1 MVEGLLVET
10 REDTR
15 DSNGT
20 SRPDAPVPGVAV
32 VFEQSAT
39 WRAVAVGEAPLLI
52 GRGPDNGVV
61 LTDDLAS
68 REHVSVAWD
77 DGTWTV
83 TDLGSRNGTSLDGK
97 RLTGA
102 ASGPWRC
109 LRVGHTLLVPIDDLR
124 LRGPV
129 RLEAG
134 RVIGAALGAALERV
148 RVAAESGRTL
158 TIFGES
164 GTGKELAARTYH
176 QASRPQGPLMSVNCA
191 AIPHGVAERLLYG
204 AKRGAYSEA
213 KENAAGYFQ
222 AAHRG
227 VLFLDEVGEL
237 AAEVQAKLLR
247 TIETGEVLALGA
259 VQVEQVD
266 VLVCCATNRD
276 LEAAVAGG
284 QLRADLY
291 YRLIEAQV
299 RLPPLRA
306 RAEELPWHIAAEVER
321 SAAGLPVSPRFIE
334 ACLLRDWP
342 GNVRELLAEVRAAVD
357 EARLTHADQLRSAHL
372 RATAGERARVEVEAP
387 KPQAASPK
395 HVTREQLQ
403 AAIDENGTIAAAARA
418 LGLHRT
424 QVYRLMADFGMKLEK

>member
-1 MVEGLLVET
+1 MLGVSRVET

-39 WRAVAVGEAPLLI
+39 WRAAAVGDAPLLI
-52 GRGPDNGVV
+52 GRGAENGVV

-68 REHVSVAWD
+68 REHVSVAWV
-77 DGTWTV
+77 DGTWTI
-83 TDLGSRNGTSLDGK
+83 TDLGSRNGTHLDGK
-97 RLTGA
+97 RLKGSV
-102 ASGPWRC
+102 SGPWRC

-124 LRGPV
+124 ARGPV
-129 RLEAG
+129 KQEGG
-134 RVIGAALGAALERV
+134 RVTGAGLAAALERV
-148 RVAAESGRTL
+148 RAAAQSKRTL
-158 TIFGES
+158 TVFGES
-164 GTGKELAARTYH
+164 GTGKEFAARVYQ

-204 AKRGAYSEA
+204 AKRGAHSEA

-237 AAEVQAKLLR
+237 ALEVQAKLLR
-247 TIETGEVLALGA
+247 SIETGEVLALGA
-259 VQVEQVD
+259 VQPEQVD

-276 LEAAVAGG
+276 LEAAVARGT
-284 QLRADLY
+284 LRADLY

-306 RAEELPWHIAAEVER
+306 RVEEIPWLIAAE
-321 SAAGLPVSPRFIE
+321 AGGLSVSPRFIE
-334 ACLLRDWP
+334 ACLMREWP

-357 EARLTHADQLRSAHL
+357 EARLTKSDQVRSAHL
-372 RATAGERARVEVEAP
+372 RATAGERARVEEDDV
-387 KPQAASPK
+387 KPASTSPRD
-395 HVTREQLQ
+395 VTKAQLQ
-403 AAIDENGTIAAAARA
+403 AALEAHGTVTAAAKA
-418 LGLHRT
+418 LGLHRN
-424 QVYRLMADFGMKLEK
+424 QVYRLLSEFGLKGEK